1 MNEAPTIHPGHIGDL
16 PEVMT
21 TMAEAFDP
29 AFGEAWTEAQCSGI
43 LGMAGVWLT
52 LARSAAAP
60 AGFALSRI
68 IFDEAELLLLAVRPG
83 CRRQGIGEALLRH
96 TLADAARRGARRLHL
111 EMREGN
117 PAIALYNR
125 AGFIKSGRRPGYYF
139 GKSGRLFDALTLSYR
154 YPARKADE

>member
-1 MNEAPTIHPGHIGDL
+1 MSEATLHPGGGGDL

-21 TMAEAFDP
+21 TMVEAFDP
-29 AFGEAWTEAQCSGI
+29 AFGEAWTQAQCAGI

-52 LARSAAAP
+52 LARSAGAP
-60 AGFALSRI
+60 AGFALTRI
-68 IFDEAELLLLAVRPG
+68 VLDEAELLLLAVRPS
-83 CRRQGIGEALLRH
+83 CRRQGIGDDLLQH
-96 TLADAARRGARRLHL
+96 VLATAARRGARRLHL

-117 PAIALYNR
+117 PAMTLYNR

-139 GKSGRLFDALTLSYR
+139 GKNGRLFDALTLSYR